1 MKGWET
7 TETYEVSPAPQEPP
21 LLDQSVID
29 GIREIDGSGD
39 ELLTRVVGL
48 YLEHAPRAFVWLEG
62 LVQSGA
68 APGDCASAAHA
79 LKSLSR
85 NAGAK
90 LAKADLLDGKADKIV
105 TRCASCALGMDGK
118 AEHSLKAL
126 DYTMYFCTAGCAE
139 RFAKNMTES
148 IEAMEVPDK

>member
-29 GIREIDGSGD
+29 GIREIDATGD
-39 ELLTRVVGL
+39 ELFTRVVGL
-48 YLEHAPRAFVWLEG
+48 YLEHAPRAIARLED

-90 LAKADLLDGKADKIV
+90 LVGDLAGAIKLQCEESGTLPTPDRIDHLRRMLEQ
-105 TRCASCALGMDGK
+105 TNTAL
-118 AEHSLKAL
+118 SAL
-126 DYTMYFCTAGCAE
+126 A
-139 RFAKNMTES
+139 RR
-148 IEAMEVPDK
+148 EAA

>member
-39 ELLTRVVGL
+39 ELLTRLVGL
-48 YLEHAPRAFVWLEG
+48 YLEHAPRAFVRLEG

-90 LAKADLLDGKADKIV
+90 LVGDLAGAIELQCEESGTLPTPDRIDHLRRMLEQ
-105 TRCASCALGMDGK
+105 TNTAL
-118 AEHSLKAL
+118 SAL
-126 DYTMYFCTAGCAE
+126 A
-139 RFAKNMTES
+139 RR
-148 IEAMEVPDK
+148 EAA